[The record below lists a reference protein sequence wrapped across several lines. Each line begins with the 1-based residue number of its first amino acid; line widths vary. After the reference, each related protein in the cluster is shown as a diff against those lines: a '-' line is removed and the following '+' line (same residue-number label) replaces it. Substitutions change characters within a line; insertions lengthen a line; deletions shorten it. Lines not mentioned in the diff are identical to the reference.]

1 MSSAHRLIAVGSS
14 RISFAAIERFMGGDE
29 GAHTA
34 ALPSEQVLRWVAG
47 VVGGM
52 RVVSVEN
59 PSRSTHRPSG
69 TFRLRVEGTS
79 TGATDLILRISVP
92 RCAHGWDVKEGE
104 ILPKS
109 KAGVRLIPVPATLAA
124 ILVGHAE
131 RSGGSGPDL

>member
-1 MSSAHRLIAVGSS
+1 MSSAHRLIVVGSS
-14 RISFAAIERFMGGDE
+14 RIGFAAIERLMDGVG

-79 TGATDLILRISVP
+79 TGATDLILKLSVP
-92 RCAHGWDVKEGE
+92 PWTPDGMVITTA
-104 ILPKS
+104 
-109 KAGVRLIPVPATLAA
+109 PA
-124 ILVGHAE
+124 
-131 RSGGSGPDL
+131 R